1 MQQIESSVAMVTK
14 PIQWEEFAAYD
25 KLFSTSFDTESW
37 LNQLDKLKQN
47 LKKQLEIKREK
58 MSTNVMCLHS
68 KSDNDG

>member
-1 MQQIESSVAMVTK
+1 MISYF
-14 PIQWEEFAAYD
+14 P
-25 KLFSTSFDTESW
+25 TSFDKENW
-37 LNQLDKLKQN
+37 FNQLDKLKQN

>member
-1 MQQIESSVAMVTK
+1 MISYF
-14 PIQWEEFAAYD
+14 P
-25 KLFSTSFDTESW
+25 TSFDKESW

-47 LKKQLEIKREK
+47 LKKQLEKKKGK